1 MELHVQVLMS
11 ALAIVAL
18 AGVLGG
24 FVFVITTRLQHIA
37 DALGQI
43 EGGVIAI
50 EGHTSILHDGADAIN
65 SNLNA
70 AARNLTTAVSHAQA
84 LGAG

>member
-1 MELHVQVLMS
+1 MELHVQVLLS

-24 FVFVITTRLQHIA
+24 FVFVITSRLQHVSN
-37 DALGQI
+37 ALGQI
-43 EGGVIAI
+43 EGGVAAI
-50 EGHTSILHDGADAIN
+50 ENDTSILLDGADAIN

-84 LGAG
+84 LGA